1 MTEMIEAE
9 AALAER
15 LVRRVADG
23 TAVQTLVQW
32 LRDAATAGDPIEAFG
47 CGTSDH
53 AGEALSA
60 ILTEGLALPA
70 GREMRHRQSL
80 DAVVRPLSTGVAIAI
95 SHEGG
100 TAVTNLALE
109 ATRRAGARTALIT
122 VSERSPGAAL
132 ADVVLTTDEQDE
144 SWCHTVGYLSPIL
157 TAAALA
163 AVVQGR
169 DPAPHAIAGLLELN
183 PHVEAAD
190 AVARSLGKSRL
201 ILVAGSGIDHAA
213 ARELALKVAEGARL
227 PALALDVET
236 VLHGHL
242 AAATDATGLVV
253 ILTDP
258 AAASTQVLARATQL
272 LRGAAA
278 LGMPAAAIL
287 ASEVDWD
294 VDDSL
299 TPAGRLLVRPAARVS
314 PTARS
319 TIGAALPLQLI
330 AERLAR
336 ARSVNPDTLGRD
348 DPRQAAA
355 HA

>member
-15 LVRRVADG
+15 LIRRVADG
-23 TAVQTLVQW
+23 NAVRTLAQW
-32 LRDAATAGDPIEAFG
+32 LRDAATAGEPIEAFG

-60 ILTEGLALPA
+60 IFTEALSLPV
-70 GREMRHRQSL
+70 GREVRHRQSL
-80 DAVVRPLSTGVAIAI
+80 DAVVRPLSTGMAIAI

-100 TAVTNLALE
+100 TAMTNLALG

-122 VSERSPGAAL
+122 VSARSPGAAL
-132 ADVVLTTDEQDE
+132 ADIVVTTDEQDE

-157 TAAALA
+157 AAAAVA

-169 DPAPHAIAGLLELN
+169 DPSPHAIAALLESS
-183 PHVEAAD
+183 PHIEAAN
-190 AVARSLGKSRL
+190 AMAQSMAGSRS
-201 ILVAGSGIDHAA
+201 IITAGSGIDHAA
-213 ARELALKVAEGARL
+213 ARELALKIAEGARL
-227 PALALDVET
+227 PTVALDVET

-242 AAATDATGLVV
+242 AAATDATGLIVV
-253 ILTDP
+253 LTDP
-258 AAASTQVLARATQL
+258 AAASTQVLARAIQL
-272 LRGAAA
+272 LRAAAA
-278 LGMPAAAIL
+278 LGMPAAAIV

-294 VDDSL
+294 IDDSL
-299 TPAGRLLVRPAARVS
+299 TPCGRLLLRPTAHVPAA
-314 PTARS
+314 TRS
-319 TIGAALPLQLI
+319 SIGAAVPLQLI

-336 ARSVNPDTLGRD
+336 ARGVNPDTLGRD